1 LLDLPAE
8 RAFWWQRFERVA
20 RWFVATQRA
29 RQQENIALAIT
40 EATGRMSLTGPAGA
54 FEVTAKADRID
65 RLSDGSLEIIDY
77 KTGSSPS
84 IEQVAA
90 GYAPQLPLEALIA
103 LHEPGFVRE
112 QPGAASS
119 VRGRASRLSH
129 WRLRGKDEGGEIEDV
144 LQQKKLLKAMEER
157 GGDGESVLATLLRL
171 TEHGLSERIARYDN
185 PRTPYLARPRPA
197 FAGYGEYDH
206 LARLKEWA
214 VAYGDD

>member
-1 LLDLPAE
+1 
-8 RAFWWQRFERVA
+8 
-20 RWFVATQRA
+20 
-29 RQQENIALAIT
+29 
-40 EATGRMSLTGPAGA
+40 
-54 FEVTAKADRID
+54 
-65 RLSDGSLEIIDY
+65 
-77 KTGSSPS
+77 
-84 IEQVAA
+84 
-90 GYAPQLPLEALIA
+90 
-103 LHEPGFVRE
+103 
-112 QPGAASS
+112 